1 MMTFDRRKASRRSD
15 DVRYAEDLSRRYEF
29 LLRYT
34 SDIIFAVHYRDRMIL
49 EASTAALETYQY
61 SIDELK
67 SMKIDDLKPPELQG
81 QIMPRTDRAS
91 ANVVV
96 FETVHVKKNGE
107 TFPVE
112 ISSQGAALGK
122 DRILLSIVRDL
133 SVNEKRLEDRH
144 ENENNL
150 RALLNAVTES
160 LLLVDID
167 GTVLEANETFAK
179 RIRVGLDKVIGVNL
193 YNLLPVDIAI
203 ERRKQVEEVVRSAR
217 SARFED
223 IVNKRFIDQVVYP
236 VCDDKGKVARLAFFG
251 ADITRRREMEKE
263 LEAMALTDQLTDLY
277 NRRGFF
283 TLATREVKRAERSKK
298 GLLLFFADLDG
309 LKDINDRFGH
319 EEGDHALIAIAKILT
334 RTFRVSD
341 IVSRIGGDE
350 FAILAIDADEALMEK
365 LLLRLYR
372 LINNYNA
379 RKAVSFKLAVSI
391 GYTVYN
397 PLQPT
402 TLDDMISNAD
412 KMMYKMKKVKYRR
425 T

>member
-15 DVRYAEDLSRRYEF
+15 DACYAEDLSRRYEF
-29 LLRYT
+29 LLHYT
-34 SDIIFAVHYRDRMIL
+34 SDIIFAVHYRDRKIL

-133 SVNEKRLEDRH
+133 TVNEKRLENRH
-144 ENENNL
+144 EDENNL

-160 LLLVDID
+160 LLLADID

-179 RIRVGLDKVIGVNL
+179 RMRVGLDKIIGVNF
-193 YNLLPVDIAI
+193 YNLLPADIAI

-223 IVNKRFIDQVVYP
+223 IVNKRFIDHMIYP

-309 LKDINDRFGH
+309 LKDINDRLGH

-341 IVSRIGGDE
+341 IISRIGGDE

-391 GYTVYN
+391 GYTVYD
-397 PLQPT
+397 PLKPT

-425 T
+425 A